1 MKEERKM
8 LERLKEFIKAHENW
22 KDLLES
28 APYNLSIKEKDDFFL
43 FKYNQLY
50 SDMSLPE
57 VQEARGIIFRKSDWK
72 CVRRAFDKFFNYGET
87 NAATLDWAHGVS
99 VQEKIDGTLVSAWM
113 DENDLWHLSTNGNID
128 LKDAPTGNV
137 KYPTFYDIF
146 LEAIHYNSDFFAPFQ
161 SSMCYTFELVSPINR
176 VVVPYENFE
185 LYLIGMRDMRT
196 MEEMGAKY
204 LDCEAEFLGVKR
216 PKIYEMNSLEEVIEA
231 AQKLPW
237 DEEGYVV
244 CDKNFNRI
252 KVKSPQYLIA
262 HYNRNNG
269 NISSR
274 TLMRVILENQ
284 DEEFLTY
291 CEDYKKELEELR
303 AERRSAIRKI
313 HAETIGLLRASEGKT
328 RKEFA
333 LMTQD
338 IKGAERKFL
347 FDCFELRAM
356 SEDFDDWARRKNWNE
371 QKWLDFIERWKDK

>member
-1 MKEERKM
+1 ME
-8 LERLKEFIKAHENW
+8 ERLKTFIKTHKNW
-22 KDLLES
+22 KDLLGS
-28 APYNLSIKEKDDFFL
+28 APYNLSIKEKDDFIL

-72 CVRRAFDKFFNYGET
+72 CMRRAFDKFFNYGEA
-87 NAATLDWAHGVS
+87 NVATLGWARGVS

-113 DENDLWHLSTNGNID
+113 DRNDLWHLSTNGNID
-128 LKDAPTGNV
+128 IKDAPTGDV

-146 LEAIHYNSDFFAPFQ
+146 LEAIHHNADFFMPFQ
-161 SSMCYTFELVSPINR
+161 SSMCYTFELVSPVNR

-196 MEEMGAKY
+196 LQEMGANY
-204 LDCEAEFLGVKR
+204 LAHEAKILGVKR

-262 HYNRNNG
+262 HYGRNNG

-274 TLMRVILENQ
+274 TLMKVILENQ
-284 DEEFLTY
+284 INEFLVY
-291 CEDYKKELEELR
+291 CGEYKQVLNELKTKQIF
-303 AERRSAIRKI
+303 AEINIAIVLDIILSKSKGR
-313 HAETIGLLRASEGKT
+313 T

-333 LMTQD
+333 ELIQD
-338 IKGAERKFL
+338 IKGAERGYF
-347 FDCFELRAM
+347 FDHFGHNEMVETFRK
-356 SEDFDDWARRKNWNE
+356 WARRNNWNE
-371 QKWLDFIERWKDK
+371 QKWLVFIEKWADR

>member
-1 MKEERKM
+1 MS
-8 LERLKEFIKAHENW
+8 ERLKAFIKTHEDW
-22 KDLLES
+22 REFLES
-28 APYNLSIKEKDDFFL
+28 APYNLSIKEKDDFIL

-72 CVRRAFDKFFNYGET
+72 CVRRAFDKFFNYGEA

-113 DENDLWHLSTNGNID
+113 DKNDLWHFSTNGNID
-128 LKDAPTGNV
+128 LRDAPTGDV

-146 LEAIHYNSDFFAPFQ
+146 LEAIHHNPDFLAPFQ

-176 VVVPYENFE
+176 VVIPYENFE

-196 MEEMGAKY
+196 LEEMGPTY
-204 LDCEAEFLGVKR
+204 LDHEAEILGVKR
-216 PKIYEMNSLEEVIEA
+216 PKIYNMNSLEEVIEA

-252 KVKSPQYLIA
+252 KVKSPRYLIA
-262 HYNRNNG
+262 HYSRNN
-269 NISSR
+269 NTI
-274 TLMRVILENQ
+274 TNKILMKVILENQ

-291 CEDYKKELEELR
+291 CDDYKVELEELR
-303 AERRSAIRKI
+303 AARRSAIKKI
-313 HAETIGLLRASEGKT
+313 HAKTIELLRESEGKT
-328 RKEFA
+328 RKDFA
-333 LMTQD
+333 LMTQE
-338 IKGAERKFL
+338 IKGAERKFF
-347 FDCFELRAM
+347 FDCFELRGIP
-356 SEDFDDWARRKNWNE
+356 EDFDDWARRKGWNE
-371 QKWLDFIERWKDK
+371 QKWLDFIERWTDR

>member
-1 MKEERKM
+1 MP
-8 LERLKEFIKAHENW
+8 ERLKNFIKTHKNW

-28 APYNLSIKEKDDFFL
+28 APYNLIIKEKDNFIL

-72 CVRRAFDKFFNYGET
+72 CVRRAFDKFFNYGEA
-87 NAATLDWAHGVS
+87 NAATLDWARGVS

-113 DENDLWHLSTNGNID
+113 DRNDLWHLSTNGNID
-128 LKDAPTGNV
+128 IKDAPTGDV

-146 LEAIHYNSDFFAPFQ
+146 LEAIHHNADFFAPFQ
-161 SSMCYTFELVSPINR
+161 SSMCYTFELVSPVNR
-176 VVVPYENFE
+176 VVVPYKNFE

-196 MEEMGAKY
+196 LEEMGANY
-204 LDCEAEFLGVKR
+204 LDHEAKILGVKR
-216 PKIYEMNSLEEVIEA
+216 PKIYEMNNLEEVIEA

-262 HYNRNNG
+262 HYSRNNG

-274 TLMRVILENQ
+274 TLMRVIIEKQ

-291 CEDYKKELEELR
+291 CGDYKDDLEELR
-303 AERRSAIRKI
+303 AARRSAIRKI
-313 HAETIGLLRASEGKT
+313 HAEMIRLFRVSEGKT

-333 LMTQD
+333 LMTQN
-338 IKGAERKFL
+338 IKGPERNFL
-347 FDCFELRAM
+347 FECFELQTM

-371 QKWLDFIERWKDK
+371 QKWLDFIERWADR